1 MQRRQSEP
9 IPVTQKSMQQHQALK
24 LALGSILTP
33 VSLLASK
40 RSIDQRLTHR
50 AHTSFHRNVL
60 LFIQTPVLPLARPA
74 LPFTV
79 HTHPQVHTPLLG
91 VLLVADSSLV
101 QVLAL
106 TTLLLM
112 VSIRRNTFIHTIRTV
127 ILPMDMDMDMCLPG

>member
-1 MQRRQSEP
+1 
-9 IPVTQKSMQQHQALK
+9 MQQHQALK

-33 VSLLASK
+33 VSPLAFEEVD
-40 RSIDQRLTHR
+40 RPALNTPD
-50 AHTSFHRNVL
+50 AHCYRRNVL

-74 LPFTV
+74 LPSTV

-101 QVLAL
+101 QVLAH

-112 VSIRRNTFIHTIRTV
+112 VSIHRNTFIHTIRTD
-127 ILPMDMDMDMCLPG
+127 ILLMDMDMDMYLPG